1 MSHVFSLVL
10 PLPIFIN
17 VECQPSESELV
28 IYELSCDIVVI
39 DMEVGQVTNY

>member
-17 VECQPSESELV
+17 VERQPSDEFV

-39 DMEVGQVTNY
+39 DMEVGQVTDY

>member
-17 VECQPSESELV
+17 VECQPSELV

-39 DMEVGQVTNY
+39 DMEVGQVTDY